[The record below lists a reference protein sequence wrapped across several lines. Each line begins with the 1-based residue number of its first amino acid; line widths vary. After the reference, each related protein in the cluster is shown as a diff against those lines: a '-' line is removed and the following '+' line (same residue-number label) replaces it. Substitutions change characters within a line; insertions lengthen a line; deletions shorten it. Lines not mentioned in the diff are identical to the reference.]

1 MQRRQVRSSRR
12 ASARPSFGRPE
23 GRRLRTAV
31 AAFALFLTPACHLKN
46 PITPI
51 VAGRAADTLSLP
63 ASVINAHPDPE
74 TVRGALDYALLQN
87 EALLASAPKHEALL
101 LTLCSQYVQDA
112 VWFVQPDAE
121 ALQFTDAPKSQATF
135 VRAAR
140 LASRGK
146 DVCWRGL
153 QAEDKHFTER
163 LAQNPDV
170 AAHKFDRDEVPLLYW
185 SAAALAAELTF
196 APAPGPDAARNWKI
210 VRALAERGLQLDD
223 TWNRAALHELMIGV
237 ESQTAGGGTE
247 AEARKHFARAVEV
260 QQGLSPGPYL
270 ALAMG
275 AVRLKGDRAELQ
287 KLLTQAAAI
296 DPAKDP
302 GNRLPTL
309 VQQQRARMLLANVD
323 RLVR

>member
-1 MQRRQVRSSRR
+1 MEIARVRT
-12 ASARPSFGRPE
+12 
-23 GRRLRTAV
+23 TALV
-31 AAFALFLTPACHLKN
+31 ALAIFVGACHLKN

-63 ASVINAHPDPE
+63 ASVINAYPDPE

-87 EALLASAPKHEALL
+87 EALLASAPKHESLL
-101 LTLCSQYVQDA
+101 LTLCSQYVQYA
-112 VWFVQPDAE
+112 TWFVQPDAE
-121 ALQFTDAPKSQATF
+121 AVQFTDPPRAQATF
-135 VRAAR
+135 ARAAR

-146 DVCWRGL
+146 DLCWRGL
-153 QAEDKHFTER
+153 QAEDKHFSDQ

-170 AAHKFDRDEVPLLYW
+170 AAHKLERDDVPLLYW
-185 SAAALAAELTF
+185 SAAALAAELTLGQ
-196 APAPGPDAARNWKI
+196 PQGPNAARDWKI

-223 TWNRAALHELMIGV
+223 TWNRAALHELMITV
-237 ESQTAGGGTE
+237 EGQAAAGGTE
-247 AEARKHFARAVEV
+247 AAARKHFTRAIDV

-275 AVRLKGDRAELQ
+275 SVRAKGDRTELQ

-302 GNRLPTL
+302 TNRLPAL
-309 VQQQRARMLLANVD
+309 VLQQRARVLLANID